1 MDKEIVE
8 LQTRLAFQE
17 NAILELSDVLA
28 RQQGEIAALTAALD
42 SVQMQVREALQMES
56 QTPAEESPPPHY

>member
-17 NAILELSDVLA
+17 NASLELSDVLA